1 MQERITREV
10 LEQMYVQQNMS
21 IITIAKQLHHRSTT
35 IARALEQYGI
45 PQRARGWHMCHPPL
59 VLSQHQREVLY
70 GALLGDGCL
79 WKSKQGRNAQF
90 TYTSK
95 SRQHVEFVY
104 QQLGIPCAQGI
115 QEYVYTDKRTQKTY
129 TRYCFRTEHN
139 ITFEEERQRWY
150 PNGKK
155 IVPKDIA
162 LTPTTCLI
170 WYIGDGSLNN
180 VKSSQFIK
188 LSTDAFSVENVQD
201 LCNQLSAFD
210 AHYWSNHGQP
220 RLYISRQYIRHF
232 LEYIG
237 PCPFNDYA
245 YKWNFKPYKK
255 ECIQHH
261 PERIDQMIQLFQEG
275 YSAGTIA
282 KKVGVDRSTV
292 VTYLTKNG
300 YDYREHLFRKKGR

>member
-1 MQERITREV
+1 MRNPLTREE

-21 IITIAKQLHHRSTT
+21 IHAIAKQLHRDDKT
-35 IARALEQYGI
+35 ISRALAEYGI
-45 PQRARGWHMCHPPL
+45 PQRNRGWHTCNPPL
-59 VLSQHQREVLY
+59 ILSQHQREVLY

-79 WKSKQGRNAQF
+79 WKSKHGRNAQF
-90 TYTSK
+90 TYVSK

-129 TRYCFRTEHN
+129 TRYLFRTEHN

-155 IVPKDIA
+155 IVPNDIA

-170 WYIGDGSLNN
+170 WYIGDGSINN
-180 VKSSQFIK
+180 VKASQFIK
-188 LSTDAFSVENVQD
+188 LSTDAFLVENVQY
-201 LCNQLSAFD
+201 LCNQLSAFG
-210 AHYWSNHGQP
+210 AHYLSNHGQP
-220 RLYISRQYIRHF
+220 RLYIPRQYIRQF

-237 PCPFNDYA
+237 PCPFDDYA
-245 YKWNFKPYKK
+245 YKWSFKPYKQ
-255 ECIQHH
+255 ECIQHY
-261 PERIDQMIQLFQEG
+261 PERIEQMIQLFKEG
-275 YSAGTIA
+275 YSSGTIA

-292 VTYLTKNG
+292 MRYLTKNG
-300 YDYREHLFRKKGR
+300 YDYRENLFRKKGR

>member
-1 MQERITREV
+1 MQERITREA

-21 IITIAKQLHHRSTT
+21 IATIAKQLHQDRRT

-45 PQRARGWHMCHPPL
+45 PQRARGWHMCNPPL

-79 WKSKQGRNAQF
+79 WKSKHGRNAQF

-129 TRYCFRTEHN
+129 TRYLFRTEHN
-139 ITFEEERQRWY
+139 IVFEEERQRWY
-150 PNGKK
+150 PNNIKV
-155 IVPKDIA
+155 VPNDLQ
-162 LTPTTCLI
+162 LTSLTCLI
-170 WYIGDGSLNN
+170 WYIGDGSLTTAN
-180 VKSSQFIK
+180 KTQYIK
-188 LSTDAFSVENVQD
+188 LSTDGFTIEDVQH
-201 LCNQLSAFD
+201 LCKQLFD
-210 AHYWSNHGQP
+210 FGAHYLPNHGHP
-220 RLYISRQYIRHF
+220 RLYIPRQYIQHF
-232 LEYIG
+232 FEYIG
-237 PCPFNDYA
+237 PCPFEDYA
-245 YKWNFKPYKK
+245 YKWNVIPYKQ

-261 PERIDQMIQLFQEG
+261 PERIEQMIQLFKEG
-275 YSAGTIA
+275 YSSGTIA

-292 VTYLTKNG
+292 MRYLTKNG
-300 YDYREHLFRKKGR
+300 YDYRENLFRKKGR